1 MANDAPMCQCYSMS
15 NDSLVTEKL
24 LAWCIVPFDSRQR
37 TPEERA
43 LMLQRLGLKS
53 YVYDWRE
60 RHIPEF
66 EEEIQM
72 MLKHDIEIFGWWM
85 PREVDA
91 TCQKILRLIAQY
103 KLKPQLWITYGDGP
117 EESLSHSAIVLDY
130 YERLAP
136 LVDAAG
142 EAGLQLGL
150 YNHMHWF
157 GEPEHE
163 LEILQKFQDNRRDNV
178 GLVYNF
184 HHGHAHIDRFEDV
197 MQMIKPHLM
206 CLNLNG
212 MDRRG
217 MDWAH
222 KIVPLG
228 HGECELDMMRIVARS
243 GYQGPLGL
251 LNHTD
256 EDSEERLADNLD
268 GFHWCQKAL
277 AGEDP
282 GPKPTPRSWKP
293 STEY

>member
-1 MANDAPMCQCYSMS
+1 MARQSIICHNPFMS
-15 NDSLVTEKL
+15 NDKLVTEKL
-24 LAWCIVPFDSRQR
+24 LAWCIVPFDSHHRS
-37 TPEERA
+37 PVDRA
-43 LMLQRLGLKS
+43 LMLNRLGLKS
-53 YVYDWRE
+53 YVYDWRQQ
-60 RHIPEF
+60 HIPEF
-66 EEEIQM
+66 EDEIIQM
-72 MLKHDIEIFGWWM
+72 LEHGIEIFGWWM
-85 PREVDA
+85 PREVDE
-91 TCQKILRLIAQY
+91 TCETMLRLFAKY
-103 KLKPQLWITYGDGP
+103 KIKPQLWITYGDDP

-142 EAGLQLGL
+142 EAGLELGL

-163 LEILQKFQDNRRDNV
+163 LEILRKFHDNGRQNV

-184 HHGHAHIDRFEDV
+184 HHGHAHIDRFAEV
-197 MQMIKPHLM
+197 MNMIKPHLM

-217 MDWAH
+217 MDWAY

-228 HGECELDMMRIVARS
+228 QGECEIEMMRTVAQS

-251 LNHTD
+251 LNHTQ
-256 EDSEERLADNLD
+256 EDSEARLADNLD
-268 GFHWCQKAL
+268 GFHWCQKVL

-282 GPKPTPRSWKP
+282 GPKPTPRSWTAP
-293 STEY
+293 AE